1 MVTRRNAWC
10 CFKHLSNLKFHNG
23 DAITFTAPYN
33 SEATEKFWGTLAKV
47 FVKDQFALVKTT
59 ATTVAATSMF
69 LIWSQ
74 ICASAEVPNLNIFH

>member
-1 MVTRRNAWC
+1 M
-10 CFKHLSNLKFHNG
+10 KFHND

-59 ATTVAATSMF
+59 ATTVAATSN
-69 LIWSQ
+69 LQPDLCISRSSQ
-74 ICASAEVPNLNIFH
+74 LKYIPLEQIEKIIMTSAE